1 MGAKAEE
8 NLISDRDTVDE
19 TREKLISRDF
29 VLIKQKKINIHKLR
43 KVGVGDRNINQKG
56 ILYYT

>member
-1 MGAKAEE
+1 MRGSFDKCNKMGAKAEE

-29 VLIKQKKINIHKLR
+29 VLIK
-43 KVGVGDRNINQKG
+43 
-56 ILYYT
+56 